1 MLVWPTLWR
10 PSHTARGAGLV
21 ALRPSLYT
29 WRPLKRQLACAFRCG
44 CPAFTPPVVAVPS
57 ACPEQERTITVMAL
71 FLEFLVQQWMLAS
84 ALMVAVALL
93 ILHESRKGGPSLSP
107 QQAVQVVNAEDGVF
121 VDLREAADFRK
132 GHIVNAVNIPATK
145 LPERM
150 VELEKYRDR
159 PVVLVCKMGQQSG
172 AAGKQLKAANYSKVY
187 KMSGGMLEWANLQLP
202 TVT

>member
-1 MLVWPTLWR
+1 
-10 PSHTARGAGLV
+10 
-21 ALRPSLYT
+21 
-29 WRPLKRQLACAFRCG
+29 
-44 CPAFTPPVVAVPS
+44 
-57 ACPEQERTITVMAL
+57 MAL